1 MFQVMESVAMLNFLA
16 IIKRTFFWVVYHG
29 TSGDMG
35 PKMGLF
41 VPRDSDFHRSV
52 LLVKE

>member
-16 IIKRTFFWVVYHG
+16 IIKRTFFGWSTMVQVRIW
-29 TSGDMG
+29 G
-35 PKMGLF
+35 PMGLF